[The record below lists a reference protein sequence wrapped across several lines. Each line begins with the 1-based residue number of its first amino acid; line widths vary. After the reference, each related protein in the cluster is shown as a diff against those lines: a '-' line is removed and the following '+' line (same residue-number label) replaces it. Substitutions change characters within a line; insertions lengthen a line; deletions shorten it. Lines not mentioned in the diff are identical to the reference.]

1 MLGQHRDDDITR
13 VAQDGFL
20 FVRRDLDEAKS
31 SEQENSFNS
40 QQCVT
45 DFMHIAT
52 FRSKRIE
59 QFPVIA
65 SHWLQ
70 HVRGVHQR
78 GYEKSSLLRRD
89 VIFVECFLDM
99 G

>member
-1 MLGQHRDDDITR
+1 MEGGARSTLGQHRDDNIAR
-13 VAQDGFL
+13 VEQDGFL

-45 DFMHIAT
+45 DFMHIAS

-59 QFPVIA
+59 QFAVIA

-78 GYEKSSLLRRD
+78 GNEKSSLLR
-89 VIFVECFLDM
+89 
-99 G
+99 